1 MKKSHYIFLILFLL
15 TLTAFWVAF
24 DHQNHAGMSEN
35 AVQKAPA
42 KMRVS
47 QHSSDH
53 ATIDRIRMVAK
64 RRLPNVDFQQ
74 REDVVFADIDP
85 KIDELE
91 VMELLLAVET
101 EFEIDIPDRAISD
114 LVGISH
120 RRDLRRH
127 LSLSLIAQLLREV
140 EPSEDR

>member
-1 MKKSHYIFLILFLL
+1 MKKFHYILVILFLL
-15 TLTAFWVAF
+15 TLTALWVTF
-24 DHQNHAGMSEN
+24 NHQNHASIFEN
-35 AVQKAPA
+35 AVQTSPA
-42 KMRVS
+42 KMRGS
-47 QHSSDH
+47 PHSSDH
-53 ATIDRIRMVAK
+53 STTDRIRMVAK

-101 EFEIDIPDRAISD
+101 EFEIDIPDARIND

-120 RRDLRRH
+120 RRDLRSH